1 MDSELTIRKMGRRD
15 IDQVLEIESLCFP
28 IPWSRDSFLSELRN
42 PLAQYIVAQEGFF
55 LQGYAGVWMIFD
67 EGHITNVAVHP
78 RARGKRIGELLLTNT
93 MAFVSA
99 QGALSVTLEVRPSN
113 DAALSLYCRM
123 GFKQVGVRKG
133 YYIDNGEDAL
143 IMKKKLVV

>member
-1 MDSELTIRKMGRRD
+1 MELKIRKMGRRD
-15 IDQVLEIESLCFP
+15 IDQILEIESLCFP

-42 PLAQYIVAQEGFF
+42 PLAQYIVAQEGVF
-55 LQGYAGVWMIFD
+55 LQGYAGVWLIFD

-99 QGALSVTLEVRPSN
+99 HGAASITLEVRPSN
-113 DAALSLYCRM
+113 DVALSLYCRM
-123 GFKQVGVRKG
+123 GFKKVGVRKG
-133 YYIDNGEDAL
+133 YYIDNGEDA
-143 IMKKKLVV
+143 IVMRKKLLV

>member
-1 MDSELTIRKMGRRD
+1 MELKIRKMGRRD
-15 IDQVLEIESLCFP
+15 IDQILEIESLCFP

-42 PLAQYIVAQEGFF
+42 PLAQYIVAQEGVL
-55 LQGYAGVWMIFD
+55 LQGYAGVWLIFD

-93 MAFVSA
+93 MAFVSTH
-99 QGALSVTLEVRPSN
+99 GAASITLEVRPSN

-123 GFKQVGVRKG
+123 GFKKVGVRKG

-143 IMKKKLVV
+143 VMRKKLLV